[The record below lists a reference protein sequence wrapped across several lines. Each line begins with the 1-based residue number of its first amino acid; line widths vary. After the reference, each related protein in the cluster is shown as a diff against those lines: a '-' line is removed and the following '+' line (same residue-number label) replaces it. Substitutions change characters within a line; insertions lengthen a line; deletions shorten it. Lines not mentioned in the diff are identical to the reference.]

1 MEGAIACRNFDPDI
15 FYDDLCR
22 LGVFCIGR
30 KAMTPSEREQ
40 ILQIARQMFVD
51 ESKRGNILVRA
62 ALNGAYD
69 NGTYIQQYMD
79 AATTEFL
86 RRREETH
93 DE

>member
-1 MEGAIACRNFDPDI
+1 MEKNE
-15 FYDDLCR
+15 
-22 LGVFCIGR
+22 
-30 KAMTPSEREQ
+30 KEQ

-51 ESKRGNILVRA
+51 AEKRGSILVKA
-62 ALNGAYD
+62 ALGGFYD

-79 AATTEFL
+79 AATAEFL

>member
-1 MEGAIACRNFDPDI
+1 MVENEK
-15 FYDDLCR
+15 L
-22 LGVFCIGR
+22 
-30 KAMTPSEREQ
+30 E
-40 ILQIARQMFVD
+40 ILKIARQMFVD

-79 AATTEFL
+79 AATAEFL